1 MSEEEDSSF
10 LLVGIEDESQ
20 GKEQISII
28 NRESSNITNN
38 KEINEDKKD
47 EKSCLDQLLNKLLS
61 LDKSNKARK
70 KNEKYTEEDFFT
82 FDFFPEKKE
91 YSGNLSNSFGNL
103 SGENLDTSIFNY
115 KKKSIIKNIIDLKKE
130 NEWNEFIKEYKKDK
144 KKKNKIKILFK
155 KTFNINSDF
164 ILIWKF
170 FYSLFY
176 MIIFF
181 FAFMHF
187 IFFELVNINDK
198 SFPKKRFIYLY
209 YIINFMFLLDLILSI
224 LIIISNK
231 GSLFSYLKIPIKLY
245 LVIPFPLEKKY
256 IIFLLPKFCRV
267 DLFRRVFQEFEHFI
281 VEYIIPFI
289 QNYHVKI
296 FILYINRLFA
306 YLLEFGLYAHFACCL
321 YCYLDDVN
329 YINGIFYTIEII
341 TTIGYGEHSPK
352 NVYSMILVMVTIF
365 IGSNLVIVTNCNINY
380 LTKKLHS
387 FSRNTSPGIQL
398 ETFIFHIQSSTGKLF
413 PKKLKESLDSFIKF
427 HQGLSF
433 ENIISSYFPIFSL
446 FRPKIREDILK
457 ESLDFLRLEYKL
469 YFTGCEIDFINALFA
484 ALKPRIY
491 GENKNIINIGQK
503 VNKLHFL
510 LNGVLFAFDVNDK
523 FVYNIDNNSIFCE
536 YEFIT
541 GLKSEFNI
549 KTLPN
554 SVAYGFVINKKDWD
568 NISKKYIFSTKK
580 FIKLCVERRKNFV
593 KKLNKIYENKKGVK
607 NKRNDKIKCNRDNNI
622 FDEISSFAKNV
633 GYLEES
639 LIRFK
644 KILFENL
651 FK

>member
-1 MSEEEDSSF
+1 M
-10 LLVGIEDESQ
+10 
-20 GKEQISII
+20 
-28 NRESSNITNN
+28 
-38 KEINEDKKD
+38 
-47 EKSCLDQLLNKLLS
+47 
-61 LDKSNKARK
+61 
-70 KNEKYTEEDFFT
+70 
-82 FDFFPEKKE
+82 
-91 YSGNLSNSFGNL
+91 
-103 SGENLDTSIFNY
+103 
-115 KKKSIIKNIIDLKKE
+115 
-130 NEWNEFIKEYKKDK
+130 
-144 KKKNKIKILFK
+144 
-155 KTFNINSDF
+155 
-164 ILIWKF
+164 
-170 FYSLFY
+170 
-176 MIIFF
+176 
-181 FAFMHF
+181 
-187 IFFELVNINDK
+187 
-198 SFPKKRFIYLY
+198 
-209 YIINFMFLLDLILSI
+209 
-224 LIIISNK
+224 
-231 GSLFSYLKIPIKLY
+231 
-245 LVIPFPLEKKY
+245 
-256 IIFLLPKFCRV
+256 PKFCRV

-387 FSRNTSPGIQL
+387 FSRNTSPGRQL
-398 ETFIFHIQSSTGKLF
+398 ETFIFHIQSRTGKLF
-413 PKKLKESLDSFIKF
+413 PKELKESLDSFIKF

-433 ENIISSYFPIFSL
+433 EKIISTYFPIFSL

-469 YFTGCEIDFINALFA
+469 YFTGCEIDFINTLFA

-510 LNGVLFAFDVNDK
+510 LNGVLFAFDINDK
-523 FVYNIDNNSIFCE
+523 LVYNIDNNSIFCE

-568 NISKKYIFSTKK
+568 IISKKYIYSTKR

-593 KKLNKIYENKKGVK
+593 KKLNKIYENKKGLK
-607 NKRNDKIKCNRDNNI
+607 NKGNDKIECNRDNNI
-622 FDEISSFAKNV
+622 FDEISYFAKNV
-633 GYLEES
+633 GNLEES

-644 KILFENL
+644 KILYENL